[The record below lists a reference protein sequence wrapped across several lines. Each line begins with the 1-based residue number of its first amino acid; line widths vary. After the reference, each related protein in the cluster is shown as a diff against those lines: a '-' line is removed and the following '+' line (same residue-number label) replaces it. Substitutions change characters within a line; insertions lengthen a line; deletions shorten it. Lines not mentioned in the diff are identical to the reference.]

1 MRPVQRSAAQRGALA
16 CQGEGMTLEATD
28 LLPLEELE
36 TFLDAK
42 GLGSG
47 PPRARRIGDGAS
59 NLTYLVE
66 RGGERFV
73 LRRPPPPP
81 LPPSAHDV
89 VREARIQIGL
99 GRAGVRVPRILAVC
113 EDADVIGAPFYVMEE
128 IAGEVVCNTVPP
140 QLDTPEERRRLGFEL
155 VDGLVELHAVDWRAC
170 GLEALGKPTGYL
182 ERQLRRWSGLWE
194 VNATRDLAACLEV
207 GEQLRATMPESPPS
221 TVVHGDYRF
230 GNVMVGSDLPARL
243 VAILDWEMATIGDPL
258 ADLGYLVVS
267 WSEAGAPDH
276 PLLLSPVT
284 GRPGFPTRAEL
295 VARYAERTGLDV
307 SRLPWYEAFALWKAS
322 VFCEAI
328 YGRFQRGER
337 GDPWAGSLCDGVPRL
352 LEVARSYL

>member
-1 MRPVQRSAAQRGALA
+1 VTVPT
-16 CQGEGMTLEATD
+16 GELLPTAPLEAY
-28 LLPLEELE
+28 
-36 TFLDAK
+36 LDEQ

-47 PPRARRIGDGAS
+47 PIEATRIGDGAS

-66 RGGERFV
+66 RDGARVV

-81 LPPSAHDV
+81 LPPSAHDM
-89 VREARIQIGL
+89 VREARVQTCLARG
-99 GRAGVRVPRILAVC
+99 GVRVPRILAVC
-113 EDADVIGAPFYVMEE
+113 EDEGVLGVPFYVMEE
-128 IAGEVVCNTVPP
+128 IVGEVVCDSLPP
-140 QLDTPEERRRLGFEL
+140 ALDTPEERRRLGFEL
-155 VDGLVELHAVDWRAC
+155 VDGLVDLHAVDPAAC
-170 GLEALGKPTGYL
+170 GLDTLGKPTGYL
-182 ERQLRRWSGLWE
+182 ERQLRRWTGLWE
-194 VNATRDLAACLEV
+194 VNATRELGACLEI

-230 GNVMVGSDLPARL
+230 GNVMVGRDAPARL

-267 WSEAGAPDH
+267 WSQPGVPEH

-284 GRPGFPTRAEL
+284 AREGFPTRAEL
-295 VARYAERTGLDV
+295 VARYAERSGRDV

-328 YGRFQRGER
+328 YGRFLRGER
-337 GDPWAGSLCDGVPRL
+337 ADPWAGALCDGVPRL
-352 LEVARSYL
+352 LEVARSRL